1 MPEERPLILTGPPA
15 RAGGTPRKTMPT
27 EDAMKMRRGFAATTG
42 LIFLG
47 ATMASAQAAK
57 PAGDMTGHH
66 SMEGQVTKVDAKKGW
81 VDVKTSEGSMKLH
94 FPPEALANIKKGDSV
109 TVELGI
115 KDNGPAPSGSVKS
128 KTQ

>member
-1 MPEERPLILTGPPA
+1 MKI
-15 RAGGTPRKTMPT
+15 PRM
-27 EDAMKMRRGFAATTG
+27 FAAMTG
-42 LIFLG
+42 LMFLG
-47 ATMASAQAAK
+47 AATMASAQAPK
-57 PAGDMTGHH
+57 PAGDMGGHH

-94 FPPEALANIKKGDSV
+94 FPPEALANVKKGDAV

-115 KDNGPAPSGSVKS
+115 KDNGPAPSGSMKS

>member
-1 MPEERPLILTGPPA
+1 MKTTRVLTTLTG
-15 RAGGTPRKTMPT
+15 
-27 EDAMKMRRGFAATTG
+27 
-42 LIFLG
+42 LLFLG
-47 ATMASAQAAK
+47 ATMASAQAPK
-57 PAGDMTGHH
+57 PAGDMERH

-81 VDVKTSEGSMKLH
+81 IDVKTSEGSMKLH
-94 FPPEALANIKKGDSV
+94 YPPAALANVKKGDSV

>member
-1 MPEERPLILTGPPA
+1 MVTLPEYVFIKQP
-15 RAGGTPRKTMPT
+15 
-27 EDAMKMRRGFAATTG
+27 ATTG

-47 ATMASAQAAK
+47 AATVASAQAPK

-94 FPPEALANIKKGDSV
+94 FPPAALANIKKGDSV
-109 TVELGI
+109 SVELGL
-115 KDNGPAPSGSVKS
+115 KDNGPSASVS
-128 KTQ
+128 EKTKK